1 MTPRW
6 AKGVCPTRCVRP
18 LPHWAGVR
26 QQTAKSRHC
35 HAGEQQH
42 TSTRWAQWTPTTVA
56 PSRDAF
62 LRCWPLVSGSAC
74 APWAHH
80 SPDYCGPHVCLPALT
95 PTTGSLSMAL
105 APADD
110 ASPHPSA
117 IRRPLL
123 QFDADG
129 TFLVTPSAMII
140 VSCFITYHVIS
151 HEQSCD
157 LMARDLIAS
166 CHKWPPLRLASGAAV
181 AVYYAVR
188 RRTLGPYRPPPV
200 PTALTW
206 QTGADAPVLSASMTL
221 IGCRRSRRILLLVL
235 TSGRPRYRSTDDAIQ
250 PPPQSVFALHSGFVR
265 NNSLAKVG
273 HFSFGLS
280 RCHSTPVFWFV
291 QNNATHMCHPN
302 LATLFV
308 IIRLGLTRPSSVSRK
323 LHFGDSFQIRRKC
336 LTEFHPFPPS

>member
-1 MTPRW
+1 MAAARWQWRGDDPQGYRPPGPPLRHRPVPMTPQW

-56 PSRDAF
+56 TSRDAF

-140 VSCFITYHVIS
+140 VSCFITS
-151 HEQSCD
+151 
-157 LMARDLIAS
+157 
-166 CHKWPPLRLASGAAV
+166 
-181 AVYYAVR
+181 
-188 RRTLGPYRPPPV
+188 
-200 PTALTW
+200 
-206 QTGADAPVLSASMTL
+206 SATN
-221 IGCRRSRRILLLVL
+221 R
-235 TSGRPRYRSTDDAIQ
+235 
-250 PPPQSVFALHSGFVR
+250 
-265 NNSLAKVG
+265 
-273 HFSFGLS
+273 
-280 RCHSTPVFWFV
+280 
-291 QNNATHMCHPN
+291 AT
-302 LATLFV
+302 T
-308 IIRLGLTRPSSVSRK
+308 
-323 LHFGDSFQIRRKC
+323 
-336 LTEFHPFPPS
+336 